1 MNKLIFTTALAVAL
15 GAGGVAVAQ
24 TTADVSAPTGTQP
37 TTSVNTDVASGTKQ
51 VPAPGSRN
59 CVRDTGSHITN
70 RKQACLP
77 VNGQSYSRE
86 DLDRTGNPNLGQAL
100 QQLDPNVRIGH

>member
-1 MNKLIFTTALAVAL
+1 MKKLILATALIAASGL
-15 GAGGVAVAQ
+15 GGVAVAQ
-24 TTADVSAPTGTQP
+24 TTADVSAQTNAPQATA
-37 TTSVNTDVASGTKQ
+37 TSNDVALGTKQ

-59 CVRDTGSHITN
+59 CIRDTGSHITN

-77 VNGQSYSRE
+77 MNGQSYSRD

-100 QQLDPNVRIGH
+100 QQLDPNIRIGH